1 MKRAFDEAREKYE
14 TIMAPNRL
22 KKSVRRKFK
31 NRNKY
36 MCAKILS
43 GVACASVVFF
53 IFSLNINPV
62 LAKSIAKINSGA
74 EKLVNILTG
83 YKYELEEE
91 YYFAKIEVPKLNSI

>member
-31 NRNKY
+31 NCNKY
-36 MCAKILS
+36 MCGKILS

-83 YKYELEEE
+83 WE
-91 YYFAKIEVPKLNSI
+91 SSS